1 MTVTDRC
8 LQGRVSVK
16 LLVNALSARG
26 EVALN
31 VMRLL
36 SMGEVA
42 LNAAGVA
49 AAGKGLLIKAM
60 GKMPKMII
68 RKIFG
73 FCAHIVPIPEN
84 PYFLPLT

>member
-1 MTVTDRC
+1 LNVMR
-8 LQGRVSVK
+8 
-16 LLVNALSARG
+16 LLSMGEVALNVMRLLSMG

-49 AAGKGLLIKAM
+49 AAGNGLLIKAM

-68 RKIFG
+68 MKIFG
-73 FCAHIVPIPEN
+73 FCAHIVPNPEN